1 MSDLAGWLRTMR
13 RAIARMR
20 PLGTRLGLGRVPEGP
35 AQPTR
40 DPWPGDPARGAAL
53 MRGNFDLAGGSLVLR
68 PKGDSS
74 GGFASIAGNPILLA
88 GAHGFAW
95 LRDLRA
101 LGTDSAR
108 MRARTLVGEWIASA
122 ATLPDI
128 AQRPDVAGSRIAAWL
143 GHYDF
148 FAASA
153 DDGFRQRLMRQ
164 LIADAR
170 ALSAS
175 LPTEE
180 LDARALTAIKGLIA
194 AAVALP
200 DHAAFMARALRVLPQ
215 ELGRQILA
223 DGTHCERSPGQQL
236 AVLQDLT
243 EIRALLQAGQIVAPP
258 ALSSGIERTSLALRM
273 LRHGDGRLALF
284 NGTGDEA
291 AALIELTLS
300 QAGRPG
306 RAPAFLSEGGFH
318 RLQAERS
325 LVIIDCGAPPGPK
338 LDRLSHA
345 GTLAF
350 EMSVG
355 RDRMIVNCGAM
366 PAASPAWR
374 DAGRATNAHSTLII
388 ADTDSSELRENGLGR
403 RPSEV
408 LASRQESNG
417 AHWLDASHDGWMRP
431 FGATHRRRL
440 YLAAS
445 GEELL
450 GEDTIEADSPQPF
463 VIRFHLHPDVDASL
477 QHDGLAVLLRLAQ
490 GGFWR
495 LEADGATMSLEES
508 IYLAGPTP
516 RRSEQVVLTGQMD
529 GSQQVKWGIAKVG

>member
-1 MSDLAGWLRTMR
+1 MTDWLRNIR
-13 RAIARMR
+13 RAIARM
-20 PLGTRLGLGRVPEGP
+20 PPIAARLGLGRVPDGP

-40 DPWPGDPARGAAL
+40 DPWPGDPARGAIL
-53 MRGNFDLAGGSLVLR
+53 MRGTFELAGGSLTLR
-68 PKGDSS
+68 LGGNSG
-74 GGFASIAGNPILLA
+74 GGFASITGNPILLA
-88 GAHGFAW
+88 GAHGFVW

-101 LGTDSAR
+101 LGTDGAR
-108 MRARTLVGEWIASA
+108 MRARSLVSEWIDRA
-122 ATLPDI
+122 ADLPEI

-153 DDGFRQRLMRQ
+153 DDGFRQRLMQQ
-164 LIADAR
+164 LMADAR
-170 ALSAS
+170 ALAAS

-180 LDARALTAIKGLIA
+180 LDARAFIAIKGLVA

-200 DHAAFMARALRVLPQ
+200 DHPAFMSRALRVLPQ
-215 ELGRQILA
+215 ELRRQILA
-223 DGTHCERSPGQQL
+223 DGTHCERSPAQQL

-258 ALSSGIERTSLALRM
+258 ALASGIERTSLALRM

-284 NGTGDEA
+284 NGTRDES
-291 AALIELTLS
+291 AALIELALT

-325 LVIIDCGAPPGPK
+325 IVIIDCGAPPPAK
-338 LDRLSHA
+338 LDRFSHA
-345 GTLAF
+345 GTLGF

-355 RDRMIVNCGAM
+355 RDRLITNCGAM
-366 PAASPAWR
+366 PAASQAWR

-388 ADTDSSELRENGLGR
+388 ADTDSSELRDTGLGR
-403 RPSEV
+403 RPIEV
-408 LASRQESNG
+408 LASRQEAHG
-417 AHWLDASHDGWMRP
+417 AHWLDASHDGWVRP
-431 FGATHRRRL
+431 FGAIHRRRL

-450 GEDTIEADSPQPF
+450 GEDTVESDSPQPF

-477 QHDGLAVLLRLAQ
+477 QHDGLAVLLRLPQ

-495 LEADGATMSLEES
+495 LEAEGAAMSLDES
-508 IYLAGPTP
+508 IYLAGPAP
-516 RRSEQVVLTGQMD
+516 RKSEQVVLTGLMD
-529 GSQQVKWGIAKVG
+529 GPQQVKWGIARIG